1 MARILIVDDE
11 SENRAALEL
20 ALGDANS
27 DWELFTA
34 GGDAEGKAAIEAQLA
49 KGEPIDVVL
58 TDLVMTTEES
68 GMNMLQE
75 ARKLDPMIM
84 AILFTAKEK
93 SLNRYA
99 AFDYGAFDVVEK
111 NIRGTAA
118 VREIIIKT
126 QAALR
131 YREWS
136 QRVNFLRRY
145 FDPRVFDAIE
155 RNPSILSIKE
165 RTITICFWDIRG
177 FSRLCEILK
186 AHPTL
191 IAGFLREYCD
201 VAARTI
207 FDHGGLLDKFIGDGV
222 MALFG
227 VLNGK
232 DDEGKTDAIAAVRA
246 ALDLRLRF
254 VPLLS
259 RWMEQWTLYTPQKI
273 EIGLGCGIHTGEA
286 LVGNV
291 GTDFRDQFTAL
302 GPHVNFASRIESR
315 AQSGQILISQST
327 EARVRSGIEA
337 APTGE
342 ISDIK
347 NIPGKFNL
355 FAALSEKPRPLES
368 RSARPRKQTA
378 RPGVPKLKRA
388 SQRVPPSD

>member
-1 MARILIVDDE
+1 MSRILIVDDE
-11 SENRAALEL
+11 NENREALKR
-20 ALGDANS
+20 ALGDENP
-27 DWELFTA
+27 DWQLFTA
-34 GGDAEGKAAIEAQLA
+34 ESDSEGRAVIEAQLA
-49 KGEPIDVVL
+49 KKEPIDVVL
-58 TDLVMTTEES
+58 TDLVMTTEQS

-75 ARKLDPMIM
+75 ARRIDPLIM

-93 SLNRYA
+93 SLNRYE

-118 VREIIIKT
+118 VREINIKT
-126 QAALR
+126 RAALR

-145 FDPRVFDAIE
+145 FDPRVFEAIE
-155 RNPSILSIKE
+155 RDPSLLSIKQ
-165 RTITICFWDIRG
+165 RTITVCFWDIRG

-191 IAGFLREYCD
+191 IAGFLKDYCE

-227 VLNGK
+227 VLNHK
-232 DDEGKTDAIAAVRA
+232 DDEGKTDAIAAVKA
-246 ALDLRLRF
+246 ALDLRSRF
-254 VPLLS
+254 DSVVN

-273 EIGLGCGIHTGEA
+273 EIGLGCGIHTGKV

-302 GPHVNFASRIESR
+302 GPDVNFAQRIEAR
-315 AQSGQILISQST
+315 AKSGEILISQSS
-327 EARVRSGIEA
+327 EARVRSAVVTIA
-337 APTGE
+337 AGN
-342 ISDIK
+342 IDDIK
-347 NIPGKFNL
+347 NISGQFDL
-355 FAALSEKPRPLES
+355 FAAQSEKALQPNSL
-368 RSARPRKQTA
+368 
-378 RPGVPKLKRA
+378 
-388 SQRVPPSD
+388 

>member
-1 MARILIVDDE
+1 MSRILIVDDE
-11 SENRAALEL
+11 KENREALKR
-20 ALGDANS
+20 ALGDENP
-27 DWELFTA
+27 DWELFTVESET
-34 GGDAEGKAAIEAQLA
+34 EGKAVLETQLN
-49 KGEPIDVVL
+49 KREPIDVVL
-58 TDLVMTTEES
+58 TDLVMATEQS

-93 SLNRYA
+93 SLDRYA
-99 AFDYGAFDVVEK
+99 AFEYGAFDVVEK

-118 VREIIIKT
+118 GREINIKT
-126 QAALR
+126 RAALR

-145 FDPRVFDAIE
+145 FDPKVFDAIE
-155 RNPSILSIKE
+155 KDPSLLSIKQ

-191 IAGFLREYCD
+191 IAGFLKEYCE

-222 MALFG
+222 MGLFG
-227 VLNGK
+227 VLNHK
-232 DDEGKTDAIAAVRA
+232 EDEGKADAIAAVRA
-246 ALDLRLRF
+246 ALDMRLRF
-254 VPLLS
+254 EAVLN

-273 EIGLGCGIHTGEA
+273 EIGLGCGVHTGEC

-302 GPHVNFASRIESR
+302 GPHVNFASRIEAR
-315 AQSGQILISQST
+315 AGSGQILMSQST
-327 EARVRSGIEA
+327 EARVRSTVA
-337 APTGE
+337 SSPAGE
-342 ISDIK
+342 ISDVK
-347 NIPGKFNL
+347 NIPGQFSL
-355 FAALSEKPRPLES
+355 FAAQSEK
-368 RSARPRKQTA
+368 TA
-378 RPGVPKLKRA
+378 R
-388 SQRVPPSD
+388 SMST